1 SARPRCR
8 RATRSA
14 WGPTGRCCASWARR
28 PLCLAPLS
36 PRGRGGSCRRGL
48 RPPTCRPRSP
58 GGAGSYQT
66 PARTGKGRGKP
77 TRAGGAM
84 QTRHRIPT
92 VFTLY
97 MVDVFCCALGCV
109 ILLWLAS
116 ARDAQRKGTAHE
128 QAAKQLAD
136 TRLRLA
142 SSRSELTALQAARVA
157 IEQDRD
163 RLRG

>member
-1 SARPRCR
+1 
-8 RATRSA
+8 
-14 WGPTGRCCASWARR
+14 
-28 PLCLAPLS
+28 
-36 PRGRGGSCRRGL
+36 
-48 RPPTCRPRSP
+48 
-58 GGAGSYQT
+58 
-66 PARTGKGRGKP
+66 
-77 TRAGGAM
+77 M
-84 QTRHRIPT
+84 QTRHRVPA

-142 SSRSELTALQAARVA
+142 SSRSELTSSPRKS
-157 IEQDRD
+157 
-163 RLRG
+163 LRRCCSSFWITGR